1 MALLMI
7 GDLALTEFEVPGQV
21 SFGGEQKLTV
31 HTLIG
36 GTRIIDAMGRDDSA
50 IRWSGIFS
58 GSDAGSRARVLDAMR
73 VAGAP
78 LSLSWDEFCYTVIIE
93 SLSMEFRN
101 PWWIPYSISCTV
113 VSDQAQRVI
122 DYAPDLSDA
131 ILGDLTT
138 ASLYCDVS
146 TAISATSVSDALTE
160 GNTDYTAAT
169 NALAGTAQAI
179 NTAIEASQLN
189 LASTNLTTLVSASGT
204 LAQLCAARGYVER
217 SINNLSGAGT

>member
-1 MALLMI
+1 
-7 GDLALTEFEVPGQV
+7 
-21 SFGGEQKLTV
+21 
-31 HTLIG
+31 
-36 GTRIIDAMGRDDSA
+36 
-50 IRWSGIFS
+50 
-58 GSDAGSRARVLDAMR
+58 
-73 VAGAP
+73 
-78 LSLSWDEFCYTVIIE
+78 
-93 SLSMEFRN
+93 
-101 PWWIPYSISCTV
+101 
-113 VSDQAQRVI
+113 
-122 DYAPDLSDA
+122 
-131 ILGDLTT
+131 
-138 ASLYCDVS
+138 LYFNVS